1 LTGREK
7 MKMSV
12 GRRTCFF
19 VSATLIA
26 CSWTTFAP
34 SEEGEGQDAA
44 EAVKAVADK
53 ATLARKTV
61 DEKSVRER
69 AHEFIAAFSIDDP
82 SKTGILDDILAEDFT
97 QVGSDGRLYEGKA
110 ENLRLYAKSMEDIRE
125 GFDSLRIDY
134 DIRSVRVF
142 GEGATVFGKLE
153 MEGMLK
159 GEETPFR
166 RGVWETLVFQ
176 KDTDGWRL
184 VHEHSTVAAP
194 ADRRPAAEGISR
206 Q

>member
-1 LTGREK
+1 
-7 MKMSV
+7 MKASV
-12 GRRTCFF
+12 GRRICFF
-19 VSATLIA
+19 VSAILIA

-34 SEEGEGQDAA
+34 SQKGEGQGAA
-44 EAVKAVADK
+44 EAIKAPVHK
-53 ATLARKTV
+53 AALASIPV

-69 AHEFIAAFSIDDP
+69 AHQFVAAFSIDDP
-82 SKTGILDDILAEDFT
+82 SKTGILDEILAEDFT

-110 ENLRLYAKSMEDIRE
+110 ENLRLYAESMEDIRE

-142 GEGATVFGKLE
+142 GKGATVFGKLE

-194 ADRRPAAEGISR
+194 ASCRSPAEGISR

>member
-1 LTGREK
+1 
-7 MKMSV
+7 
-12 GRRTCFF
+12 
-19 VSATLIA
+19 LIA

-34 SEEGEGQDAA
+34 SQKGEEQEVV
-44 EAVKAVADK
+44 EAVRAPVHKAA
-53 ATLARKTV
+53 LASIPV
-61 DEKSVRER
+61 DEFV
-69 AHEFIAAFSIDDP
+69 AAFSIDDP
-82 SKTGILDDILAEDFT
+82 SKTGILDEILAEDFT

-110 ENLRLYAKSMEDIRE
+110 ENLRLYAESMEDIRE

-142 GEGATVFGKLE
+142 GKGATVFGKLE

-194 ADRRPAAEGISR
+194 ASCRSPAEGISR